1 MLRSKCIDCK
11 FSVLNALGIY
21 CDCKLLGCED
31 FDSLRKIQ
39 TDDLDEKSMMDNN
52 VKESALERVK

>member
-1 MLRSKCIDCK
+1 MSKCIDCK
-11 FSVLNALGIY
+11 FSVLNTLGVY

-39 TDDLDEKSMMDNN
+39 TDDLDEKSMMGNN
-52 VKESALERVK
+52 VKESALEKEK

>member
-1 MLRSKCIDCK
+1 MLHSKCIDCK
-11 FSVLNALGIY
+11 FSVLNALGVY

-39 TDDLDEKSMMDNN
+39 TDDLDKKSMIDNH
-52 VKESALERVK
+52 VKELALERVK